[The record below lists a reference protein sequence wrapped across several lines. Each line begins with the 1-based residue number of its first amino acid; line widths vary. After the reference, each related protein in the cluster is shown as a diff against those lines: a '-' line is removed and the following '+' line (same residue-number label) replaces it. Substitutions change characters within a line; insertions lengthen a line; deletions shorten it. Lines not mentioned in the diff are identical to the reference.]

1 MGMIENFEGMIRDGK
16 DSALLRFGLGQE
28 YLRAGNAAAAVT
40 HLERAVAT
48 DAGYSAAWK
57 MLGKAREAAGD
68 DAGAAKAW
76 ERGIAA
82 AEARGD
88 KQAAKEMQVFLRRLH
103 KRTAVDHANTEA
115 APDSSGDGVER

>member
-1 MGMIENFEGMIRDGK
+1 MGLIENFERMIRDGK

-28 YLRAGNAAAAVT
+28 YLRAGDAAAAVT

-57 MLGKAREAAGD
+57 LLGKARESVGD
-68 DAGAAKAW
+68 GTGAARAW
-76 ERGIAA
+76 ESGIGA

-103 KRTAVDHANTEA
+103 KRAAADQDSAQA
-115 APDSSGDGVER
+115 APDSSGEGAHG